1 MTTVRFRLV
10 VLLGLALTPVACADL
25 LGLEPGVLGSGLGGA
40 AGSDVNDAGTA
51 GKASAGGDATVAG
64 SGANGGSSVIGGAD
78 NGGESSG
85 GGTSAGE
92 STGGVGGDG
101 DGTTPDGGE
110 PNNGPC
116 NNGTCTVCP
125 SDMQRVITAVS
136 DFYCIDSAEVTNQQY
151 LAFTKR
157 YTVDTVI
164 ATTECE
170 ANASLVPDESCGGAL
185 TDVPSRD
192 LPVVCVDF
200 CDAQAYCMMRGRR
213 LCGRVGGVM
222 NNPGDD
228 ANATASEWYAAC
240 TGPNEYVYPYGDAA
254 SATACN
260 GSGYAPSDMGPRD
273 VETLASCQGGVH
285 GVYNM
290 SGNVS
295 EWEWSCTSS
304 KANAI
309 CSTRGGG
316 FRDGPYELRCTGS
329 IGVNRLDA
337 SDSLGFRCCADLR

>member
-1 MTTVRFRLV
+1 V
-10 VLLGLALTPVACADL
+10 VNARPHLPAVLALSFAAVACADL
-25 LGLEPGVLGSGLGGA
+25 LGLEPGVLGSGAGGVS
-40 AGSDVNDAGTA
+40 GNDANEAGRA
-51 GKASAGGDATVAG
+51 GKASVGGDATAAG
-64 SGANGGSSVIGGAD
+64 AGANGGASATGGSEQGGLSATGGA
-78 NGGESSG
+78 
-85 GGTSAGE
+85 SAGE
-92 STGGVGGDG
+92 SPGGAGGDG
-101 DGTTPDGGE
+101 EVTAPDGGE

-116 NNGTCTVCP
+116 KNGTCTECP
-125 SDMQRVITAVS
+125 SDMQRVITAMS
-136 DFYCIDSAEVTNQQY
+136 DFYCIDRAEVTNQQY
-151 LAFTKR
+151 LAFTER

-164 ATTECE
+164 ATTECDG
-170 ANASLVPDESCGGAL
+170 NTSLVPDESCGGAL
-185 TDVPSRD
+185 TDLPSRN

-200 CDAQAYCMMRGRR
+200 CDAQAYCMMHGRR

-240 TGPNEYVYPYGDAA
+240 TGPNEYIYPYGNTA
-254 SATACN
+254 SASACN
-260 GSGYAPSDMGPRD
+260 GSGYAPSNMGPRD
-273 VETLASCQGGVH
+273 VQTLASCQGGVN

-329 IGVNRLDA
+329 IGVSRLDA
-337 SDSLGFRCCADLR
+337 SDSLGFRCCADLL